1 MSKTHKDKKRIPHTE
16 SSSFEEKKREAYS
29 RMGQLGGMAR
39 AKQMA
44 EQGFTPKTNTNVP
57 NKNKSPKE
65 SLDKKQITSKQLSK
79 KK

>member
-1 MSKTHKDKKRIPHTE
+1 MSKTHQDKKQTPHTE

-29 RMGQLGGMAR
+29 KMGQLGGMAR

-44 EQGFTPKTNTNVP
+44 EQGFTPKTNTNVSNQP
-57 NKNKSPKE
+57 KSSKE
-65 SLDKKQITSKQLSK
+65 SLAKKQMTSKQVSK